1 MERGEKAA
9 ERIER
14 VSLID
19 WICVR
24 VSHRTIKPADVS
36 LPLSIHD
43 DGRWAFCPSGLAADA
58 DHLWYATG
66 GITRKALGRFRW
78 PDENEVGG
86 GEPG

>member
-1 MERGEKAA
+1 VERREQRAA

-24 VSHRTIKPADVS
+24 AAHRTMKPADIS

-43 DGRWAFCPSGLAADA
+43 DGRWAFCPSGLAEDA
-58 DHLWYATG
+58 
-66 GITRKALGRFRW
+66 GRFRW
-78 PDENEVGG
+78 PDENEVGERPAEG
-86 GEPG
+86 PED